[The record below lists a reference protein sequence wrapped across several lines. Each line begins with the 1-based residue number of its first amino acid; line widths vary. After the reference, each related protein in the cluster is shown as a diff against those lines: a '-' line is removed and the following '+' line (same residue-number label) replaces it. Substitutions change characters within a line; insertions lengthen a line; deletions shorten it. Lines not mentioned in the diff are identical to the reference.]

1 MLKSTTL
8 TLIAAALYCL
18 TFTTLQAFITDHM
31 CEHVNSAKTCETVQ
45 TKQPIV
51 STEQQLHRA
60 VDDYIKTK
68 NPKSRLSTHAL
79 IDACHRYDV
88 SLVFVLAQATI
99 ESNIGRDGLAKR
111 TNSVWNVGSF
121 DGHGYVQIGKIYK
134 YPTVNH
140 SIEPYLKT
148 LTKYYLKDKT
158 ERDLLLDFSRRDG
171 RRYATDVDYERKL
184 WTVIGQIERTTDISR
199 LYNVYRNDLLKRKLG
214 RNDDVFTGVNHL
226 R

>member
-1 MLKSTTL
+1 MTK
-8 TLIAAALYCL
+8 LINLITIVAICCFVLVSA
-18 TFTTLQAFITDHM
+18 TFIIVKTNKAEYVTPSYS
-31 CEHVNSAKTCETVQ
+31 HVE
-45 TKQPIV
+45 
-51 STEQQLHRA
+51 STEEQLHRA
-60 VDDYIKTK
+60 VGDYIKTK

-99 ESNIGRDGLAKR
+99 ESNIGRDGLACR

-121 DGHGYVQIGKIYK
+121 DGHCYARINKTYK

-140 SIEPYLKT
+140 SIEPYLQT
-148 LTKYYLKDKT
+148 LTRYYLKDKT
-158 ERDLLLDFSRRDG
+158 ERELLSDFSRRDG

-184 WTVIGQIERTTDISR
+184 RTVIGQIERTTDISR
-199 LYNVYRNDLLKRKLG
+199 LYDVYRNDLLKRKIN
-214 RNDDVFTGVNHL
+214 RNGDIFTGFTHL

>member
-8 TLIAAALYCL
+8 TLIAVAHYCL
-18 TFTTLQAFITDHM
+18 VFTSAQVFITSRM
-31 CEHVNSAKTCETVQ
+31 NEHVNSVKTCETIQ
-45 TKQPIV
+45 TERAE
-51 STEQQLHRA
+51 STDQQLHRA

-121 DGHGYVQIGKIYK
+121 DGHGYVQINKTYK

-148 LTKYYLKDKT
+148 LTKYYLNDKS
-158 ERDLLLDFSRRDG
+158 EEELLRDFSRRDG
-171 RRYATDVDYERKL
+171 RRYATDIDYERKL
-184 WTVIGQIERTTDISR
+184 RTVIGQIERTTDISR

>member
-1 MLKSTTL
+1 MTRNDTIEYSNNTE
-8 TLIAAALYCL
+8 
-18 TFTTLQAFITDHM
+18 D
-31 CEHVNSAKTCETVQ
+31 TVES
-45 TKQPIV
+45 V
-51 STEQQLHRA
+51 EQQLHHA
-60 VDDYIKTK
+60 VYDYIKTK

-111 TNSVWNVGSF
+111 TNSIWNLGSF
-121 DGHGYVQIGKIYK
+121 DGHGYTQVGRAYK

-148 LTKYYLKDKT
+148 LTNYYLKDKT
-158 ERDLLLDFSRRDG
+158 ECDLLHDFSRTDG

-184 WTVIGQIERTTDISR
+184 WIAIKQIERTTKISS
-199 LYNVYRNDLLKRKLG
+199 LYDAYRNDLLKRKID
-214 RNDDVFTGVNHL
+214 RNGYVFTGVNHL